1 MKTVLTI
8 GMLLASAVAWA
19 DDFDI
24 TMNVI
29 EANETFDEAIVNRIA
44 LPFTSSSASQAAK
57 AKAESQDSLR
67 QLDELEALVN
77 ERIGGAQGGGS
88 ADSGGSVPGVD
99 GLPQGADLQTVLPQ
113 R

>member
-1 MKTVLTI
+1 MKTFLTI
-8 GMLLASAVAWA
+8 GLLLASAVAWA

-29 EANETFDEAIVNRIA
+29 EADETFDEAIVNRIA
-44 LPFTSSSASQAAK
+44 LPFSSTSASQAAK
-57 AKAESQDSLR
+57 AKAQQKDDLR

-77 ERIGGAQGGGS
+77 ERIGGSQGSS
-88 ADSGGSVPGVD
+88 ANSDGSVPGVD
-99 GLPQGADLQTVLPQ
+99 GLPQEGGLHTVLPQ